1 MGPFI
6 NTLCGGEVPLDLR
19 GKMNDDKLYVTID
32 IDLQSIMQQ
41 IVYVQLGT
49 DDFPPAGVLGDA
61 NGDGE
66 VDIADV
72 TYILGVM
79 ASGGKE
85 AVADINGDGEVDI
98 ADVTNVLT
106 IMANK

>member
-1 MGPFI
+1 M
-6 NTLCGGEVPLDLR
+6 
-19 GKMNDDKLYVTID
+19 
-32 IDLQSIMQQ
+32 
-41 IVYVQLGT
+41 
-49 DDFPPAGVLGDA
+49 
-61 NGDGE
+61 
-66 VDIADV
+66 